1 LGKEALILGCGF
13 TGRRVARR
21 LLARGWTVTATTRS
35 PERLAALA
43 SCGVKV
49 LPLDVLQPAT
59 LQGLARAVRPGIVV
73 LHSIPV
79 VAGTGEPPFDPTP
92 QLLDVLANRPARIVY
107 LSTTGVY
114 GAAHFVD
121 ETTRPEPRT
130 LRERLRVEAEMAVA
144 SGPWSWLVLRPAA
157 IYGPGRGIHESMKR
171 GTFKLNGT
179 GDNWVS
185 RIHVDD
191 LAAHAEAALASDI
204 QGSYP
209 VADQEP
215 CRSIEI
221 AAFCA
226 AQLRIPLPPSA
237 PAAELSETRQANRR
251 VDGSAIRRLLGIQ
264 LRYPSYRS
272 GIVACLAA
280 SPADADSADAD

>member
-43 SCGVKV
+43 AGGVKV

-59 LQGLARAVRPGIVV
+59 LERLARLVRPGIVV

-79 VAGTGEPPFDPTP
+79 VTGPGEVPFDPTP
-92 QLLDVLANRPARIVY
+92 QLLDALANRPVRIIY

-121 ETTRPEPRT
+121 ETTQPEPRT
-130 LRERLRVEAEMAVA
+130 PRERLRVEAEMAVA
-144 SGPWSWLVLRPAA
+144 RGPWSWLVLRPAA

-171 GTFKLNGT
+171 GTFRLNGA

-191 LAAHAEAALASDI
+191 LAAHVEAALGSDI
-204 QGSYP
+204 QGFYP
-209 VADQEP
+209 VADEEP

-221 AAFCA
+221 ATFCA
-226 AQLRIPLPPSA
+226 AHLRIPLPPSA
-237 PAAELSETRQANRR
+237 AAAELSETRQANRR
-251 VDGSAIRRLLGIQ
+251 VDGSAIRRLLGIR

-272 GIVACLAA
+272 GIVACLTA
-280 SPADADSADAD
+280 SPADAD